1 MPSYGDNSR
10 GVVGRAWAIA
20 DNAAA
25 LASRPLHARRH
36 KELEREYQAPP
47 DAWWAD
53 DDRWFPADTPPRRGN
68 RLTPLVDGEQA
79 MRTMYEVMD
88 GARESILIAAWFV
101 TPELRLIRSPDD
113 LSDPPTGK
121 GGPHAFLTLI
131 ARKASEVDVRIL
143 MWPGALV
150 GKFSQ
155 RHVER
160 VRRALLHANPR
171 LRVRL
176 DKHEHLSH
184 CQHQKALVVD
194 GRVAFVGGLDV
205 TAFDADRWDVQQ
217 HTFRKGRNW
226 HDAHWQL
233 EGPCVADV
241 TANFAQRWDATAPD
255 DPVPTSARTPHP
267 PLPAAGEGEQHTP
280 FPAAG
285 EGRPQRGASSLAD
298 QKDDGTHASGGSTT
312 APLLPSPAA
321 GRGAGGEGPGDAVV
335 QVQRTVPKGVYSFA
349 SRGIYGVAH
358 AYRHAIARARRFI
371 YLENQY
377 LWSPEITDALREAIE
392 RGRGTDLQIALVLP
406 SHPNVGKGDTD
417 RHIEDLTRA
426 DGGRGI
432 FRAYAL
438 YTSCWDDA
446 HHSYRYRPIYVHAK
460 IAVIDDEWGTVGSA
474 NLNGRGMAGDS
485 EINITTTDR
494 ASLKALRLRLWAEHL
509 NCGEAELRAADPA
522 MVLKERWVAT
532 AAAQQRIATARSG
545 LLTAAA
551 FPYTTGHVDA
561 DFGPGE
567 VESALLDR

>member
-1 MPSYGDNSR
+1 MPSYGDDSR

-20 DNAAA
+20 DNVAA
-25 LASRPLHARRH
+25 LASRPVHARRH

-79 MRTMYEVMD
+79 MRAMYEAID
-88 GARESILIAAWFV
+88 GAQESILIAAWFL
-101 TPELRLIRSPDD
+101 TPGLRLIRPPDD
-113 LSDPPTGK
+113 PSDPPTGK

-150 GKFSQ
+150 GKFAK
-155 RHVER
+155 RRVER
-160 VRRALLHANPR
+160 NRRALLSANPR
-171 LRVRL
+171 LRIRL
-176 DKHEHLSH
+176 DTHEHLSH
-184 CQHQKALVVD
+184 CQHQKTLVVD

-217 HTFRKGRNW
+217 HTFRKSRNW

-241 TANFAQRWDATAPD
+241 AANFTQRWDATAPD
-255 DPVPTSARTPHP
+255 DPVPTSALTSHP
-267 PLPAAGEGEQHTP
+267 MADWPPDPYPRDRRSSAPLPAAGEGEQHTSFP
-280 FPAAG
+280 PAAG
-285 EGRPQRGASSLAD
+285 EGELQR
-298 QKDDGTHASGGSTT
+298 
-312 APLLPSPAA
+312 
-321 GRGAGGEGPGDAVV
+321 GDAVV
-335 QVQRTVPKGVYSFA
+335 QVQRTIPKGVYPFA
-349 SRGIYGVAH
+349 PRGVYGIAH
-358 AYRHAIARARRFI
+358 AYRRAIARARRFI

-392 RGRGTDLQIALVLP
+392 RGRDTDLRIALVLP

-417 RHIEDLTRA
+417 RHIDTLTRA

-438 YTSCWDDA
+438 YTSCWDDRR
-446 HHSYRYRPIYVHAK
+446 HRYKYRPIYVHAK

-485 EINITTTDR
+485 EINVTTTDR
-494 ASLKALRLRLWAEHL
+494 ASLEALRLHLWAEHL
-509 NCGEAELRAADPA
+509 NCGEAELRGTDPA
-522 MVLKERWVAT
+522 TLLKERWVAT
-532 AAAQQRIATARSG
+532 ATEQQRIAKARSG

>member
-1 MPSYGDNSR
+1 MPSYGDDSR

-36 KELEREYQAPP
+36 KELEGEYRAPSG
-47 DAWWAD
+47 AWWGD

-79 MRTMYEVMD
+79 MRAMYEAID

-101 TPELRLIRSPDD
+101 TPELRLIRPPNDP
-113 LSDPPTGK
+113 SDPPQGK

-131 ARKASEVDVRIL
+131 ARKASEVDARIL

-155 RHVER
+155 RRVER
-160 VRRALLHANPR
+160 ARRALLRANPR

-241 TANFAQRWDATAPD
+241 AANFAQRWDATAPN
-255 DPVPTSARTPHP
+255 DPVPTRALTPQL
-267 PLPAAGEGEQHTP
+267 PLPAAES
-280 FPAAG
+280 
-285 EGRPQRGASSLAD
+285 RD
-298 QKDDGTHASGGSTT
+298 QSAW
-312 APLLPSPAA
+312 
-321 GRGAGGEGPGDAVV
+321 AGGEGPGDAVV
-335 QVQRTVPKGVYSFA
+335 QVQRTIPKGVYPFA
-349 SRGIYGVAH
+349 PRGVYGIAH

-377 LWSPEITDALREAIE
+377 LWSPEITDALCEAIE
-392 RGRGTDLQIALVLP
+392 RCRDTDLRIALVLP

-417 RHIEDLTRA
+417 RHIEALTRA

-438 YTSCWDDA
+438 YTSCWDDT
-446 HHSYRYRPIYVHAK
+446 HHSYKYRPIYVHAK

-474 NLNGRGMAGDS
+474 NLNGRGMVGDS
-485 EINITTTDR
+485 EINVTTTDR
-494 ASLKALRLRLWAEHL
+494 ASLEALRLQLWAEHL
-509 NCGEAELRAADPA
+509 NCDEAELRETDPA
-522 MVLKERWVAT
+522 TLLKERWVAT

-545 LLTAAA
+545 LLTAAV